1 MIAVRAMSRR
11 TARLWRRFRRDRRG
25 SFLVELAFTLPVL
38 LVITIGS
45 FDTGRYVLL
54 HQKMNRAASTM
65 ADLVSRPSSISS
77 GQINLMFSAA
87 QELLTPFDLNGS
99 GHVIV
104 SSVSKAAGDAAVVD
118 WQHSGGGSLSAS
130 SAVGTEGGAPTLPT
144 GFTVR
149 DGENLIIAEV
159 FFDFKPYFLDFVLES
174 RVISHV
180 AIRRPRRGDLSTL
193 N

>member
-1 MIAVRAMSRR
+1 MTTVRAVSRGVR
-11 TARLWRRFRRDRRG
+11 RLWRRFREDRRG

-77 GQINLMFSAA
+77 SQIDLMFSAA
-87 QELLTPFDLNGS
+87 DELLQPFDLTGS

-130 SAVGTEGGAPTLPT
+130 SAIGTAGGAPSLPS

-149 DGENLIIAEV
+149 DGENLIVAEV
-159 FFDFKPYFLDFVLES
+159 FFDYEPYFLDFVLEPS
-174 RVISHV
+174 VISHV

>member
-1 MIAVRAMSRR
+1 MTGAQAMFDDAR
-11 TARLWRRFRRDRRG
+11 RLWRRFRKDRRG

-65 ADLVSRPSSISS
+65 ADLVSRPSSISTS
-77 GQINLMFSAA
+77 QIDLMFSAA
-87 QELLTPFDLNGS
+87 EELLQPFDLTGS

-118 WQHSGGGSLSAS
+118 WQHTGGGSLSAS
-130 SAVGTEGGAPTLPT
+130 SAVGTAGGAPTLPT

-149 DGENLIIAEV
+149 DGENLIVAEV
-159 FFDFKPYFLDFVLES
+159 FFDYEPYFLDFVLEPK
-174 RVISHV
+174 VISHI